1 MGKIKTV
8 LFDIG
13 GVLLTNGWD
22 RAERLRVFKHFALDP
37 ADHEQRHEPANDAW
51 EKGLITAQE
60 FLART
65 IFFQP
70 RSFTSAE
77 FLEQMK
83 LQSRELPSG
92 QGAMAVLQ
100 RLRGK
105 GAVRLAAIS
114 NEAREL
120 TGYRI
125 EHFCL
130 ERYFDAF
137 FVSCFLGLRKPDPR
151 IFMLVLDVLQLRPE
165 ETAFV
170 DDRQENCDSARNLGM
185 HAIPFCGE
193 ASLAAEL
200 ARLEVPGAC

>member
-22 RAERLRVFKHFALDP
+22 RAERLRVFEHFGLDP

-51 EKGLITAQE
+51 EKGLITAEE

-65 IFFQP
+65 VFFQP
-70 RSFTSAE
+70 RPFTSAE
-77 FLEQMK
+77 FLGQMK
-83 LQSRELPSG
+83 AQSRELPAG
-92 QGAMAVLQ
+92 QGAMGVLQ
-100 RLRGK
+100 LLRTK
-105 GAVRLAAIS
+105 GGVRLAAIS

-125 EHFCL
+125 EQFHL

-137 FVSCFLGLRKPDPR
+137 FVSCYLGLRKPDPR
-151 IFMLVLDVLQLRPE
+151 IFTLVLDVLQLQPE
-165 ETAFV
+165 ETVFV
-170 DDRQENCDSARNLGM
+170 DDRTENCDSARNLGV
-185 HAIPFCGE
+185 HGIQFRGE
-193 ASLAAEL
+193 APLAAEL
-200 ARLEVPGAC
+200 ARLDVLGFC